1 MQDALP
7 TRAHARSQAA
17 APTSQQAEAAALDR
31 AVSALAEDQD
41 PTAIDAPTC
50 TQLVQNQHVEKLMP
64 TLTDEMK
71 TFIVMGLARF
81 ETPSKVARAVNST
94 FGVELTRSHVKYYDP
109 GSAKPPAP
117 RWRELHATTRA
128 AFLADMAKI
137 GVSHKVV
144 RLKLLDEITNYAHDN
159 RYRDD
164 VAAYLEQAAKE
175 VGGIYERKTPPR
187 D

>member
-1 MQDALP
+1 MMQDALP
-7 TRAHARSQAA
+7 TRA
-17 APTSQQAEAAALDR
+17 PTAHQAEAAELDQAIR
-31 AVSALAEDQD
+31 ALAQDQD
-41 PTAIDAPTC
+41 PAPATAPTY
-50 TQLVQNQHVEKLMP
+50 TQLERNHDSEAPMP

-81 ETPSKVARAVNST
+81 DTPTKVARAVKKV
-94 FGVELTRSHVKYYDP
+94 FGVEVTRSHVKYYDP
-109 GSAKPPAP
+109 NSARRLAP
-117 RWRELHATTRA
+117 RWCELHAATRA

-144 RLKLLDEITNYAHDN
+144 RLKMLDEITNYALDN
-159 RYRDD
+159 YYRDD

-175 VGGIYERKTPPR
+175 CGGLYERKTPPR